1 MLFSEICPLIYRAHS
16 AMGITRTVNVTF
28 HLDRKRD
35 TGRTHTLKCG
45 RGSVCGDE
53 VRTLTFVPRVGVE
66 PVVVCFALVVLTAC
80 CRDQDL

>member
-1 MLFSEICPLIYRAHS
+1 
-16 AMGITRTVNVTF
+16 MGITRPVNVTF
-28 HLDRKRD
+28 HLHRKPD

-53 VRTLTFVPRVGVE
+53 IRTLTFVPRMGVE

-80 CRDQDL
+80 CWDQYLPVRYLGAFNYC